1 MRNLVIVRLGYSV
14 LEEILRQMA
23 GIVLS
28 VFGTLADTALGIDAD
43 IVQSRIG

>member
-1 MRNLVIVRLGYSV
+1 MKNLAIFRLGYSV

-28 VFGTLADTALGIDAD
+28 VFDIPADTVAGIAAD

>member
-1 MRNLVIVRLGYSV
+1 M
-14 LEEILRQMA
+14 LEEILRQMV

-28 VFGTLADTALGIDAD
+28 VFDIPADTALGIDAD